1 MYIYI
6 YIYMYITGSRDGVIK
21 LWQCGENFKSLNLLF
36 EIKLVGFIN
45 ALAFTPDGNNLI
57 AGVGKE
63 HRNGNWWQIREAKNA
78 IIIIPLIYKNK
89 K

>member
-1 MYIYI
+1 
-6 YIYMYITGSRDGVIK
+6 

-63 HRNGNWWQIREAKNA
+63 HRNGNWWQIQEAKNA